1 MSGDKGGE
9 RCEILMQQLKA
20 AVENQH
26 GGTAQLAQ
34 SIPVP
39 ETFEGE
45 PVWEG
50 VVHVFDLTGH
60 PTASRAPGPRLSEGS
75 AKRRFFAVLHTDR
88 INSPLEAVRAAIV
101 AEHRTTR

>member
-1 MSGDKGGE
+1 
-9 RCEILMQQLKA
+9 MQQLKA

-45 PVWEG
+45 PVREG
-50 VVHVFDLTGH
+50 VVHEFDLTGH
-60 PTASRAPGPRLSEGS
+60 PTASRAYAWSSPI
-75 AKRRFFAVLHTDR
+75 RRER
-88 INSPLEAVRAAIV
+88 
-101 AEHRTTR
+101 